1 MLTGIES
8 MGVALIMVVGLFGA
22 YGASFLNLPM
32 GELFGATLVVIACL
46 KATGKTIRLP
56 GFVILLVQ
64 IILGVSIGVTVKL
77 NQLVA
82 AFSPML
88 LIGLILCMLSQTIV
102 SYLWLNKKEGWRP
115 FESLLGAIPGALGAI
130 LVLNEEQEKPSP
142 KVIVSHT
149 MRLLMLVV
157 LAGYIASQG
166 AEVIAEDIVFP
177 VSWALHLIAI
187 GAMSFLLGKLT
198 GYLGLPAPFMVMG
211 LFVSLAYNN
220 WLLGGAIAFVPKE
233 LIIFATS
240 MLGVLIGVR
249 LGQTTLREALRYSRA
264 GLIITTMGIVITIGY
279 AILFSF
285 ITTKEWEVLLLA
297 WLPGS
302 VEAMTAVAILIGLEP
317 AFVAI
322 NHVMRL
328 SLLYMLPSVCKTPL
342 QQLSKR

>member
-1 MLTGIES
+1 
-8 MGVALIMVVGLFGA
+8 MGVAVIMLMGLLGA
-22 YGASFLNLPM
+22 FAASFLNLPM

-46 KATGKTIRLP
+46 KTTGKKIRLP
-56 GFVILLVQ
+56 GIVILLVQ
-64 IILGVSIGVTVKL
+64 IILGVSIGMTVQL
-77 NQLVA
+77 TQLVA

-88 LIGLILCMLSQTIV
+88 FVGLILCMLSQTMV

-149 MRLLMLVV
+149 VRLLMLVV
-157 LAGYIASQG
+157 LAGFIAAQG
-166 AEVIAEDIVFP
+166 AEVLPKDAPFP
-177 VSWALHLIAI
+177 LSWAGHLIAI
-187 GAMSFLLGKLT
+187 AAMSFLLGKLT

-220 WLLGGAIAFVPKE
+220 WLLGGVITAVPKE
-233 LIIFATS
+233 LILFATS

-249 LGQTTLREALRYSRA
+249 LAETTAREAIRYSKA
-264 GLIITTMGIVITIGY
+264 GFIITAMGIAITIGY
-279 AILFSF
+279 ALVFSF
-285 ITTKEWEVLLLA
+285 ITTKEWEVLLLS

-342 QQLSKR
+342 QHLSRR